1 MIANLNSFKDNLIEE
16 KNRIEMELRKIAE
29 KDSDGDYKAKFEDF
43 GREREDNAGEVENY
57 TANLGVTESLEQELE
72 KVNLALKKIENGTYG
87 KCENCNQEI
96 PQKRLEVYPAAQN
109 CVQCK

>member
-1 MIANLNSFKDNLIEE
+1 MTENLNHFKGKLIEE
-16 KNRIEMELRKIAE
+16 RNQIEMELRKIAQ

-57 TANLGVTESLEQELE
+57 TANLGVTESLEQELD

-87 KCENCNQEI
+87 KCEKCNQEI
-96 PQKRLEVYPAAQN
+96 PQKRLEVYPAAQK
-109 CVQCK
+109 CVECK